1 MILDQHMVGILGTV
15 LLGMT
20 VVDWLMLIAA
30 TTVVDLVLIGTMEVL
45 LVVTVGYVTTMSDT
59 VITIQD

>member
-1 MILDQHMVGILGTV
+1 MVGILGTI

-45 LVVTVGYVTTMSDT
+45 LVVMAGYVTTMSDT
-59 VITIQD
+59 VITIRD